1 MLIEMR
7 SVLLSLILTMS
18 LTFVTSNTTQV
29 CQEVKHCYCQFSS
42 SQYLDLT
49 TLPQSL
55 TTTHEFSTYVIQ
67 LCKPF
72 TKKGC
77 ESVLGC
83 KEPLVGQYDSI
94 GTKLNFVSES
104 LVELLDGDKG
114 RSSKIVLEC
123 SRDSKTQFSFVNQT
137 KEPSFTFKLISNEV
151 CIKTLPTTT
160 AITTTATTPSTT
172 QHTNATT
179 PTTIPTNATTATT
192 HSTNATTATT
202 HSTNA
207 TTATTHSTNATTAT
221 THPTN
226 ATTATT
232 HPTNATTATTHPT
245 NATTATT
252 HPTNATTATTH
263 PTNATTATTHP
274 TNATTATTHP
284 TNATTATTHITSP
297 ITTQPTTTHKAG
309 ANIVSSC
316 TAVTLL
322 ILCFVTNK
330 LSH

>member
-1 MLIEMR
+1 YSPINYIYYNNSFYPNVNVSLCT
-7 SVLLSLILTMS
+7 LLLEP
-18 LTFVTSNTTQV
+18 F
-29 CQEVKHCYCQFSS
+29 
-42 SQYLDLT
+42 
-49 TLPQSL
+49 TLSHFICLPLFISL
-55 TTTHEFSTYVIQ
+55 TTTHDFSTYVIQ

-104 LVELLDGDKG
+104 LVELLDRDKG
-114 RSSKIVLEC
+114 RLSKIVLEC
-123 SRDSKTQFSFVNQT
+123 SRDNKTQFSFVNQT
-137 KEPSFTFKLISNEV
+137 KEPTFTFKLISNEV

-160 AITTTATTPSTT
+160 AVTTTATTSTT

-202 HSTNA
+202 HPTNA
-207 TTATTHSTNATTAT
+207 TTATTHS
-221 THPTN
+221 
-226 ATTATT
+226 
-232 HPTNATTATTHPT
+232 
-245 NATTATT
+245 
-252 HPTNATTATTH
+252 TNATTATTH

>member
-1 MLIEMR
+1 
-7 SVLLSLILTMS
+7 MS

-29 CQEVKHCYCQFSS
+29 CQEVKPCYCQFSS

-55 TTTHEFSTYVIQ
+55 TVKYQFSTYVIQ
-67 LCKPF
+67 LCKKF
-72 TKKGC
+72 TKKQCTG
-77 ESVLGC
+77 VLGC
-83 KEPLVGQYDSI
+83 KEPLVGQYGSI
-94 GTKLNFVSES
+94 GTTRNFVSES
-104 LVELLDGDKG
+104 LVELVGGDKG
-114 RSSKIVLEC
+114 RLSKIVLEC
-123 SRDSKTQFSFVNQT
+123 SADNKTEFSFVNQT
-137 KEPSFTFKLISNEV
+137 NETTFTFKLISNEV
-151 CIKTLPTTT
+151 CIKTLPT
-160 AITTTATTPSTT
+160 AITTVATTSTT
-172 QHTNATT
+172 QHTNAST
-179 PTTIPTNATTATT
+179 PTTILTNAT
-192 HSTNATTATT
+192 S
-202 HSTNA
+202 
-207 TTATTHSTNATTAT
+207 ATTHSTNATTAT

-274 TNATTATTHP
+274 TNATTATTH
-284 TNATTATTHITSP
+284 ITSP
-297 ITTQPTTTHKAG
+297 KTTQPTTTHKGG
-309 ANIVSSC
+309 ANIVSSN